1 MVPAKHVMRIFPAA
15 ISVALLLA
23 PSFVRGDAT
32 IRYKTEVTSALP
44 FPATE
49 LTGITYMKGNKG
61 ATVSSGEIIVADF
74 VKNEITLI
82 DTERKRYVTIPAS
95 EFATRMAEMMP
106 KADTA
111 DGQIPG
117 SPQTKCDSHKTG
129 RTEVIQG
136 VQAEEREQTCW
147 QEIKL
152 TEGTQQEPAAVAD
165 LGGKFVTHV
174 WSASPSERA
183 RVPALWQLSG
193 YELWQKYFMNPTQT
207 EDRIMGGMSS
217 MMEDLQ
223 PDQSAILRLT
233 MEMYMKT
240 PPPGVT
246 TTASEPTMK
255 MTQEIVE
262 LSTAPLDDSL
272 FQVPADYAATTF
284 GDFTNGMR
292 QALTKSATAAK
303 PPATQPGPAIP
314 ANVKAY
320 VPSLNPLSR
329 TEPDGSYETDGSV
342 ELLVSVGPKG
352 TVESAEV
359 LSGPEPLRN
368 AALNQVRNW
377 TFRPV
382 LRDGA
387 PVTAYTDTSVY
398 FIDPKRTGPPS
409 GQFSPDMAASWTR
422 KMQLE
427 QAFPRSPQQVLA
439 DLEQDSLGGDKDRR
453 FYALS
458 DLEYFALQAGAYD
471 KAADY
476 AHELLSDAEQKKEG
490 WNYGNAIHNGHATLG
505 LLALRSDDIATARL
519 ELLEAG
525 KTPGSPQ
532 LNSFGPGMTLANELL
547 KRGEREAVLE
557 YFALCRKFWKLGRS
571 QLDAWSDAVRKGET
585 PVFGGNL
592 NLH

>member
-1 MVPAKHVMRIFPAA
+1 
-15 ISVALLLA
+15 
-23 PSFVRGDAT
+23 
-32 IRYKTEVTSALP
+32 
-44 FPATE
+44 
-49 LTGITYMKGNKG
+49 
-61 ATVSSGEIIVADF
+61 VADF

-82 DTERKRYVTIPAS
+82 DAERKRYVTIPAS
-95 EFATRMAEMMP
+95 EYGPRMAEMIP
-106 KADTA
+106 KVDTA

-117 SPQTKCDSHKTG
+117 SVQNKCDSSKTG

-136 VQAEEREQTCW
+136 VQAEEREHTCS
-147 QEIKL
+147 QQVKL
-152 TEGTQQEPAAVAD
+152 TEGMQQEAAAMAD
-165 LGGKFVTHV
+165 LGTKFVTHV

-193 YELWQKYFMNPTQT
+193 YEVWRKYFMNPTQAV
-207 EDRIMGGMSS
+207 DRIMGVMGGMST
-217 MMEDLQ
+217 MTEDLQ
-223 PDQSAILRLT
+223 EDQSAILRLT
-233 MEMYMKT
+233 MDMYMKT
-240 PPPGVT
+240 PSMPGVT

-255 MTQEIVE
+255 MTLEIDE
-262 LSTAPLDDSL
+262 LSTAPLDDSIL
-272 FQVPADYAATTF
+272 QVPADYAETTF
-284 GDFTNGMR
+284 GDFTNGMM
-292 QALTKSATAAK
+292 QALAKSAKAAK

-320 VPSLNPLSR
+320 VPSLKPLST
-329 TEPDGSYETDGSV
+329 TEPDGSAYETEGSV
-342 ELLVSVGPKG
+342 ELLVSVSPKG

-387 PVTAYTDTSVY
+387 PVTAYTDTLV
-398 FIDPKRTGPPS
+398 FFTDPKRTGPPS
-409 GQFSPDMAASWTR
+409 GQFWPNIAASWTR

-427 QAFPRSPQQVLA
+427 QALPRSPQQVLA

-453 FYALS
+453 YYALS

-476 AHELLSDAEQKKEG
+476 AHELLSDAERKKED

-505 LLALRSDDIATARL
+505 LVALRSDDVATACQ

-547 KRGEREAVLE
+547 KRGEREAVLD
-557 YFALCRKFWKLGRS
+557 YFALCRKFWKLGGS

-592 NLH
+592 NLP